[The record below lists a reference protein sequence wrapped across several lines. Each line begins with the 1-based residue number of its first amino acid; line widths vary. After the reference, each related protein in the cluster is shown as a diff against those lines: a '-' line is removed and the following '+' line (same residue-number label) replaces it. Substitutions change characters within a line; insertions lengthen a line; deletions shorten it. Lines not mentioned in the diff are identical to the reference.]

1 MPRTDS
7 STPTPTPS
15 RPDRT
20 GQAVTPSTPSTPSTD
35 DPTALA
41 EYGRLDLV
49 ARLVVEGDIL
59 GQHKSPMKGASV
71 EFTEHRPYHP
81 GDEIRHIDWRAYGKT
96 GKYFVKEFEDE
107 TSLRC
112 QLLVDA
118 SGSMAYG
125 DSTLSKFDYARQLAA
140 SLAYLLLAQRD
151 AVGLTVFD
159 DHVRTRL
166 APSTQQALFAQVT
179 DTLEGLEPTDEASG
193 PFAGGVAESLGE
205 VLPTLPRRSLVVV
218 ISDFLDEADEL
229 IKALA
234 RFRHARHELI
244 LFHVVAPEEV
254 DFPFSR
260 PTQFRDLEV
269 PSRRMLVD
277 PHRVRERYLHH
288 FNRFCTRLEQGAAG
302 QDVDYQRVT
311 TSQPYITA
319 LGRYLASRSRRRR
332 GR

>member
-7 STPTPTPS
+7 STPTPS
-15 RPDRT
+15 CPDRT
-20 GQAVTPSTPSTPSTD
+20 GQAVTPSTD

>member
-1 MPRTDS
+1 MS
-7 STPTPTPS
+7 QSTPESSARSHLSPSPT
-15 RPDRT
+15 
-20 GQAVTPSTPSTPSTD
+20 TD

-59 GQHKSPMKGASV
+59 GQHKSPLKGASV
-71 EFTEHRPYHP
+71 EFTEHRQYHP

-107 TSLRC
+107 TNLRC
-112 QLLVDA
+112 QLLVDV
-118 SGSMAYG
+118 SSSMAYG

-140 SLAYLLLAQRD
+140 ALAYLLLAQRD

-179 DTLEGLEPTDEASG
+179 DALEGLEPTDESSSA
-193 PFAGGVAESLGE
+193 FAGGVAESLGE
-205 VLPTLPRRSLVVV
+205 VLPTLSRRSLVVV
-218 ISDFLDEADEL
+218 ISDFLDDTDEL
-229 IKALA
+229 ISALA

-260 PTQFRDLEV
+260 PTQFHDLEQTA
-269 PSRRMLVD
+269 RRMLVD
-277 PHRVRERYLHH
+277 PHRVRERYLRN
-288 FNRFCTRLEQGAAG
+288 FTRFCSRLEQGAAG

-311 TSQPYITA
+311 TSQPYVHA

>member
-1 MPRTDS
+1 MSQPSPDS
-7 STPTPTPS
+7 AVGLPLPTTEN
-15 RPDRT
+15 
-20 GQAVTPSTPSTPSTD
+20 
-35 DPTALA
+35 PTALA

-59 GQHKSPMKGASV
+59 GQHKSPLKGASV
-71 EFTEHRPYHP
+71 EFTEHRQYHP

-107 TSLRC
+107 TNLRC
-112 QLLVDA
+112 QLLVDV

-140 SLAYLLLAQRD
+140 ALAYLLLAQRD
-151 AVGLTVFD
+151 AVGLTIFD

-166 APSTQQALFAQVT
+166 SPSTQQALFAQA
-179 DTLEGLEPTDEASG
+179 TDESASD
-193 PFAGGVAESLGE
+193 FSSGVAESRGE
-205 VLPTLPRRSLVVV
+205 VWPTLSRRSLGVV
-218 ISDFLDEADEL
+218 ISDFLDDTDKL
-229 IKALA
+229 IAALA

-260 PTQFRDLEV
+260 PTQFHDLEQT
-269 PSRRMLVD
+269 SRRVLVD
-277 PHRVRERYLHH
+277 PHRVRERYLRN
-288 FNRFCTRLEQGAAG
+288 FGRFCSRLEQGAAG

-311 TSQPYITA
+311 TSQPYVHA

>member
-1 MPRTDS
+1 
-7 STPTPTPS
+7 
-15 RPDRT
+15 
-20 GQAVTPSTPSTPSTD
+20 
-35 DPTALA
+35 LA

>member
-7 STPTPTPS
+7 STPTPTPTPS

-20 GQAVTPSTPSTPSTD
+20 GQAVTPSTD

>member
-1 MPRTDS
+1 MPEHNS
-7 STPTPTPS
+7 S
-15 RPDRT
+15 RPNPA
-20 GQAVTPSTPSTPSTD
+20 GQPATD

-41 EYGRLDLV
+41 EHGRLDLV

-59 GQHKSPMKGASV
+59 GQHKSPLKGASV
-71 EFTEHRPYHP
+71 EFSEHRQYHP

-107 TSLRC
+107 TNLRC
-112 QLLVDA
+112 QLMVDS

-125 DSTLSKFDYARQLAA
+125 NSTLSKFDYARQLAA

-166 APSTQQALFAQVT
+166 APSTQQALFTQVT
-179 DTLEGLEPTDEASG
+179 DTLEQLEPTDESSQA
-193 PFAGGVAESLGE
+193 FAGGVAESLGE
-205 VLPTLPRRSLVVV
+205 VLPTLSRRSLVVV
-218 ISDFLDEADEL
+218 ISDFLDETDEL
-229 IKALA
+229 ISALA

-260 PTQFRDLEV
+260 PTQFHDLEQS
-269 PSRRMLVD
+269 SRRVLVD

-302 QDVDYQRVT
+302 QDIDYQRVT
-311 TSQPYITA
+311 TSQPYATA
-319 LGRYLASRSRRRR
+319 LGRYLASRSQRRR

>member
-7 STPTPTPS
+7 STPTPS

-20 GQAVTPSTPSTPSTD
+20 GQAVTPSTD

>member
-1 MPRTDS
+1 M
-7 STPTPTPS
+7 
-15 RPDRT
+15 
-20 GQAVTPSTPSTPSTD
+20 
-35 DPTALA
+35 A

-81 GDEIRHIDWRAYGKT
+81 GDENRHIHWRAYGKT
-96 GKYFVKEFEDE
+96 GKYFVKEFGDE
-107 TSLRC
+107 TNLRC

>member
-7 STPTPTPS
+7 STPTPTPTPS

-20 GQAVTPSTPSTPSTD
+20 GQVVTPSTD

>member
-1 MPRTDS
+1 MPPSSRTSHRAAESD
-7 STPTPTPS
+7 TS
-15 RPDRT
+15 RAN
-20 GQAVTPSTPSTPSTD
+20 GSD

-59 GQHKSPMKGASV
+59 GHHKSPMKGASV

-96 GKYFVKEFEDE
+96 GNYFVKEFEEE
-107 TSLRC
+107 TNLRC
-112 QLLVDA
+112 QVVLDA

-159 DHVRTRL
+159 DHVRSQL
-166 APSTQQALFAQVT
+166 APSTQQAVFAQVAE
-179 DTLEGLEPTDEASG
+179 TLERLDTGDESQSA
-193 PFAGGVAESLGE
+193 FAGGVAESLDE
-205 VLPTLPRRSLVVV
+205 VFPTLTRRSLVVV
-218 ISDFLDEADEL
+218 ISDFLDETNRLTE
-229 IKALA
+229 ALA

-254 DFPFSR
+254 EFPFSS
-260 PTQFRDLEV
+260 PTQFQDLEAS
-269 PSRRMLVD
+269 SRRVLVD
-277 PHRVRERYLHH
+277 PHRVRQRYLEN
-288 FNRFCTRLEQGAAG
+288 FQQFCTRLEQGAAG
-302 QDVDYQRVT
+302 QDVDYERVT
-311 TSQPYITA
+311 TATPYVTA
-319 LGRYLASRSRRRR
+319 LGRYLSSRSRRRR

>member
-1 MPRTDS
+1 M
-7 STPTPTPS
+7 
-15 RPDRT
+15 
-20 GQAVTPSTPSTPSTD
+20 
-35 DPTALA
+35 A

-218 ISDFLDEADEL
+218 ISDFLDETDAL
-229 IKALA
+229 ISALA